1 VPTTTLTLPGNRTP
15 ADGRDG
21 PHGYDDLQPVLRR
34 HAEGGPDDPQ
44 HGARREYLI
53 TQFLPLVRNIARR
66 YATSAAAEDLEQA
79 GVVGLIRA
87 IDNYDPD
94 VTAGSPLAYLVPSI
108 RGSMLRH
115 LRDHTWALRVPRPI
129 KDLTVAV
136 NRASIDLTQ
145 RLGRAPRPSELAA
158 ELGRSLDEVIE
169 ALDALAGHR
178 ADSLDEPEYETGFTP
193 GDRLGDEDAA
203 LDLVDHS
210 GDLRRLI
217 TALPERERTILL
229 LRFYGEH
236 TQTQIAEKVGISQ
249 MHVSRL
255 LTRTLAHLRAEL
267 GG

>member
-1 VPTTTLTLPGNRTP
+1 VPTTTVFPFRTRAP
-15 ADGRDG
+15 AEGRDG
-21 PHGYDDLQPVLRR
+21 PHGYDDLEPVLRA
-34 HAEGGPDDPQ
+34 HAESDPEDPD
-44 HGARREYLI
+44 HAVRREYLI

-87 IDNYDPD
+87 IDNYDPE
-94 VTAGSPLAYLVPSI
+94 VTAGGPLAYLVPSI

-115 LRDHTWALRVPRPI
+115 LRDHTWALRVPRAI

-136 NRASIDLTQ
+136 NRATIDLTQ
-145 RLGRAPRPSELAA
+145 RLGRAPRPSELAT
-158 ELGRSLDEVIE
+158 ELGRSLDEVVE

-178 ADSLDEPEYETGFTP
+178 ADSLDEPESESGFTP
-193 GDRLGDEDAA
+193 GDRLGVADAG

-217 TALPERERTILL
+217 AALPERERTILL
-229 LRFYGEH
+229 LRFYGEQ
-236 TQTQIAEKVGISQ
+236 TQTQIAERIGISQ

-255 LTRTLAHLRAEL
+255 LARTLAQLRAQL
-267 GG
+267 SG

>member
-1 VPTTTLTLPGNRTP
+1 VPTPLTLPGNHRP
-15 ADGRDG
+15 AEGRDG
-21 PHGYDDLQPVLRR
+21 PRGYDDLEPMLREFA
-34 HAEGGPDDPQ
+34 HGDPADPE
-44 HGARREYLI
+44 HETRREYLI
-53 TQFLPLVRNIARR
+53 TEFLPLVRNIARR
-66 YATSAAAEDLEQA
+66 YATSASPEDLEQA

-87 IDNYDPD
+87 IDNFDPD
-94 VTAGSPLAYLVPSI
+94 ATTGGPLAYLVPSI

-115 LRDHTWALRVPRPI
+115 LRDHTWALRVPRAI

-136 NRASIDLTQ
+136 NHTTVDLTQ
-145 RLGRAPRPSELAA
+145 RFGRAPRPSEIAA
-158 ELGRSLDEVIE
+158 ELGRTLDEVVE

-178 ADSLDEPEYETGFTP
+178 PDSIHEPESETGFTA
-193 GDRLGDEDAA
+193 GDRLGSVDAA
-203 LDLVDHS
+203 LEHVEQS

-217 TALPERERTILL
+217 ADLPERERTILL

-255 LTRTLAHLRAEL
+255 LSRTLAHLRAEL

>member
-1 VPTTTLTLPGNRTP
+1 MPTTTLTLPGRAR
-15 ADGRDG
+15 ADARDG
-21 PHGYDDLQPVLRR
+21 PHGYDDLEPVLRE
-34 HAEGGPDDPQ
+34 HAGAGPEDPE
-44 HGARREYLI
+44 HETRRDYLI
-53 TQFLPLVRNIARR
+53 TQFLPLVRNLAKR
-66 YATSAAAEDLEQA
+66 YATSAAVEDLEQA

-94 VTAGSPLAYLVPSI
+94 VTAGGPLAYLVPSI

-115 LRDHTWALRVPRPI
+115 LRDHTWALRVPRAI

-145 RLGRAPRPSELAA
+145 RLGRAPRPSEIAA
-158 ELGRSLDEVIE
+158 ELDRSLDDVVE

-178 ADSLDEPEYETGFTP
+178 ADSLDEPESETGFTP
-193 GDRLGDEDAA
+193 ADRLGAADAG
-203 LDLVDHS
+203 LDLVDLS

-217 TALPERERTILL
+217 AELPERERTILL

-255 LTRTLAHLRAEL
+255 LARTLAHLRAQL
-267 GG
+267 SG

>member
-1 VPTTTLTLPGNRTP
+1 MPTTTFMQPGSGP
-15 ADGRDG
+15 ADARDG
-21 PHGYDDLQPVLRR
+21 PHAYDDLEPLLRK
-34 HAEGGPDDPQ
+34 HAASAPDDPE

-66 YATSAAAEDLEQA
+66 YASSAPAEDLEQA

-87 IDNYDPD
+87 VDNYDPD
-94 VTAGSPLAYLVPSI
+94 ETTGGPLAYLVPSI

-115 LRDHTWALRVPRPI
+115 LRDHTWALRVPRAI
-129 KDLTVAV
+129 KDLTVSV
-136 NRASIDLTQ
+136 NRATIDLTQ
-145 RLGRAPRPSELAA
+145 RLGRAPRPSEIAA
-158 ELGRSLDEVIE
+158 ELDRSLDDVVE

-178 ADSLDEPEYETGFTP
+178 ADSLDEPESETGFTP
-193 GDRLGDEDAA
+193 ADRLGAADAA
-203 LDLVDHS
+203 LDLVDQR
-210 GDLRRLI
+210 GDLRRLVA
-217 TALPERERTILL
+217 ALPERERTILL

-255 LTRTLAHLRAEL
+255 LARTLAHLRAEL